1 MSKIYKV
8 FLVLY
13 VLVVFLGPS
22 FVMAQLNVPTPPVGG
37 NAVTLNEVENLI
49 RGLARFLIVISLVVA
64 VVFIIWGGVLWMSAR
79 GNEDQT
85 KNAKKTITN
94 GVIGALVVLAV
105 GVILQTLA
113 GLVTRSFFGSYTN

>member
-22 FVMAQLNVPTPPVGG
+22 FVMAQLNAPTPPVGG

-64 VVFIIWGGVLWMSAR
+64 VVFIIWGGILWMSAR

-113 GLVTRSFFGSYTN
+113 GLVTRNFFGTYTN

>member
-22 FVMAQLNVPTPPVGG
+22 FVMAQLNAPTPPVGG
-37 NAVTLNEVENLI
+37 NALTLTEIENII

-64 VVFIIWGGVLWMSAR
+64 VVFIVWGGVLWMSAR

-113 GLVTRSFFGSYTN
+113 GLVTRSFFGSYIG